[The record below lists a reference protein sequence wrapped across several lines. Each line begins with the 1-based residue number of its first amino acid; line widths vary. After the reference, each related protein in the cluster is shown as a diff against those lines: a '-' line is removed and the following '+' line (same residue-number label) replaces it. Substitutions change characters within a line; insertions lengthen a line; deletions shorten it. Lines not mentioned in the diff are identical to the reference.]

1 MVVQYIQE
9 KYNRRTHIVEVTFA
23 VDFWTYMNMK
33 RSAALTGHPDTLDY
47 IAGNINSAFY
57 KDRITRSRSHT
68 NERAKGMLD
77 DDIPF

>member
-23 VDFWTYMNMK
+23 VDFLTYMNMK

-47 IAGNINSAFY
+47 IAGSINMTFY
-57 KDRITRSRSHT
+57 KDRVTRARPRT